1 MASPLRVL
9 LADDHPIVRQ
19 GLRGVL
25 ERSGFEVVAEASDG
39 LEAVRVAGEL
49 GPDVAILDI
58 AMPGMN
64 GVEAAREILKV
75 APRTKIIL
83 LTMHR
88 EDQYVVEA
96 LRAGISGYVLKT
108 QSATDLTQAIQ
119 EVSRGGTYL
128 SPGISHAVV
137 HALRSKADAPS
148 DPLTA
153 RERQV
158 LKLIAEG
165 KATKEVAQLLGISVK
180 TAESHRSRIME
191 KLDVHETASLVRYA
205 VRQGLIQP

>member
-1 MASPLRVL
+1 MVSPLRVL

-39 LEAVRVAGEL
+39 LEAVRLCGEL
-49 GPDVAILDI
+49 GPDVVILDI
-58 AMPGMN
+58 AMPGLN

-75 APRTKIIL
+75 APRTKTIL
-83 LTMHR
+83 LTVHR
-88 EDQYVVEA
+88 DDQYVVEA

-108 QSATDLTQAIQ
+108 QTAPDLTQAIQ
-119 EVSRGGTYL
+119 EVSRGGIYL

-148 DPLTA
+148 GPLTA

-158 LKLIAEG
+158 LKLIAVG
-165 KATKEVAQLLGISVK
+165 KATKEAAQILGISVK
-180 TAESHRSRIME
+180 TAESHRTRIME
-191 KLDVHETASLVRYA
+191 KLDLHDTASLVLYA
-205 VRQGLIQP
+205 VRRGLIQP